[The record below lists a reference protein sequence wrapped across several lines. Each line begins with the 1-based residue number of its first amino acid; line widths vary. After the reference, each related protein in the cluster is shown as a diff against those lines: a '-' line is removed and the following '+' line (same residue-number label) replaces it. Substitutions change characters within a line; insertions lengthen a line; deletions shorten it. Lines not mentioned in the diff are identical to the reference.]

1 MNPSSATL
9 PARLFRWL
17 LLAALLP
24 VIAAPPVR
32 ADEMPQ
38 RRKKTVAVLPLKRF
52 DHPCSHLFASGQESE
67 PFARNVH
74 RWIEEELG
82 LQEDLSVVPPS
93 QLWSRITG
101 RGDYREKVV
110 LGRERYMLGK
120 EFYRDLRQVDAESHL
135 LRSIELLDGIYY
147 DVVEPEALAEIQ
159 LLLGVTLV
167 EEGRA
172 AQAHLAFK
180 RSLLLAPASR
190 FPAGY
195 YPQPVEQALTV
206 ACEDLRQSL
215 EREVPV
221 GTVERTGKFLADLKL
236 DALFFPLLV
245 SGDEGGVELVLVVY
259 TRQSRAAVLREVL
272 PQEDEK
278 VTRERISRAVSRFA
292 ACTPYENIPRKV
304 EEKHRFLFA
313 AKYENLLYLV
323 QPVRS
328 PLLAMGFSFEA
339 GHFFLKSFALVGKL
353 QVFSSLKDRFDDLLS
368 GFTSARLILGP
379 AFSVSG
385 NWWRL
390 YVVPGAEFHY
400 MGSFS
405 VSRDPDCKFF
415 LPDSDGRQAMCPS
428 SSVKHF
434 PIDFVAGV
442 NVFLGSQFFFAD
454 QLFLDMGA
462 SVSTYFAPFD
472 RSFDMNFPL
481 TLEVGGGVVF

>member
-1 MNPSSATL
+1 MTPHRNTL
-9 PARLFRWL
+9 SRPA
-17 LLAALLP
+17 LAALAAAVTLVCLLP
-24 VIAAPPVR
+24 PAAAR
-32 ADEMPQ
+32 ADDMPL
-38 RRKKTVAVLPLKRF
+38 RRKKAVAILPLKRF

-74 RWIEEELG
+74 RWLEEELNR
-82 LQEDLSVVPPS
+82 QEDLTVIPPA

-101 RGDYREKVV
+101 RTDYREKVI
-110 LGRERYMLGK
+110 LGRERFMLGK
-120 EFYRDLRQVDAESHL
+120 EFYRDLRQADAEAHL
-135 LRSIELLDGIYY
+135 ARSIELLDAIYY
-147 DVVEPEALAEIQ
+147 DVVEPEAMAEIQ
-159 LLLGVTLV
+159 LLLGVTLI

-172 AQAHLAFK
+172 AQAHLALK

-215 EREVPV
+215 EREVPLL
-221 GTVERTGKFLADLKL
+221 TVERTSKLLADLKL

-245 SGDEGGVELVLVVY
+245 SGDEGVELVLVAFEKQA
-259 TRQSRAAVLREVL
+259 RSAVLREVF
-272 PQEDEK
+272 PKEDEAH
-278 VTRERISRAVSRFA
+278 TRERVSRAVSRFA

-304 EEKHRFLFA
+304 EERHSFLFA

-385 NWWRL
+385 DWWRL

-415 LPDSDGRQAMCPS
+415 LSDSPGRETTCPS
-428 SSVKHF
+428 SSVKRF
-434 PIDFVAGV
+434 PVDFVAGV

-481 TLEVGGGVVF
+481 TFELGGGVVF

>member
-1 MNPSSATL
+1 MNRIATIL
-9 PARLFRWL
+9 LVLLVAFP
-17 LLAALLP
+17 LLA
-24 VIAAPPVR
+24 
-32 ADEMPQ
+32 DEIPQ
-38 RRKKTVAVLPLKRF
+38 RKKKSVAILPLKRF

-74 RWIEEELG
+74 RWLEEDLSK
-82 LQEDLSVVPPS
+82 QEDLTVVPPS

-101 RGDYREKVV
+101 RSDYREKVV
-110 LGRERYMLGK
+110 LGRERFMLGK
-120 EFYRDLRQVDAESHL
+120 EFYRDLRQADAESHL
-135 LRSIELLDGIYY
+135 QRALELLDGIFY

-206 ACEDLRQSL
+206 ACEDLQQSL
-215 EREVPV
+215 EREVPL
-221 GTVERTGKFLADLKL
+221 GTVERTGRLLTDLKL

-245 SGDEGGVELVLVVY
+245 AGDDGVELILVAY
-259 TRQSRAAVLREVL
+259 ERHGRTAVIREAF
-272 PQEDEK
+272 PREDEEAI
-278 VTRERISRAVSRFA
+278 RERVSRVVSRFA

-368 GFTSARLILGP
+368 GFTSVRLIVGP

-385 NWWRL
+385 DWWRL

-415 LPDSDGRQAMCPS
+415 LGDSPGYQATCPD
-428 SSVKHF
+428 SSVKKF
-434 PIDFVAGV
+434 PVDFVAGV
-442 NVFLGSQFFFAD
+442 NLFVGSQFFFAD
-454 QLFLDMGA
+454 QLFLDLGA
-462 SVSTYFAPFD
+462 SISTYFAPFD

-481 TLEVGGGVVF
+481 TMEIGGGVVF

>member
-1 MNPSSATL
+1 MALPLLFVALPSL
-9 PARLFRWL
+9 
-17 LLAALLP
+17 
-24 VIAAPPVR
+24 

-38 RRKKTVAVLPLKRF
+38 RRKKLVAIFPLKRF
-52 DHPCSHLFASGQESE
+52 DHPCSHLFASGHESA

-74 RWIEEELG
+74 RWLEEELSR
-82 LQEDLSVVPPS
+82 QEALVVVPPS

-101 RGDYREKVV
+101 RNDYREKVV

-120 EFYRDLRQVDAESHL
+120 EFYRDLRQADAEPQL
-135 LRSIELLDGIYY
+135 LRSVELLDTIYY

-167 EEGRA
+167 EEGRV

-206 ACEDLRQSL
+206 ACEDLQQSL
-215 EREVPV
+215 EREVPLGSV
-221 GTVERTGKFLADLKL
+221 DRTVRFLSDLKI
-236 DALFFPLLV
+236 DVLFFPLLV
-245 SGDEGGVELVLVVY
+245 SGEDGVELILVAY
-259 TRQSRAAVLREVL
+259 DSRSRSTVLREVF
-272 PQEDEK
+272 PREEEET
-278 VTRERISRAVSRFA
+278 TRERVSRAVSRFS
-292 ACTPYENIPRKV
+292 ACTPYENVPRKV
-304 EEKHRFLFA
+304 EEKHRFLLA

-339 GHFFLKSFALVGKL
+339 GHFFMKSFALVGKL

-379 AFSVSG
+379 AFSISG
-385 NWWRL
+385 EWWRL

-400 MGSFS
+400 MGSFD
-405 VSRDPDCKFF
+405 VSRDPDCKFY
-415 LPDSDGRQAMCPS
+415 LSGSPGRNQTCPPS
-428 SSVKHF
+428 SIMHF
-434 PIDFVAGV
+434 PVDFVVGV

-454 QLFLDMGA
+454 QLFLDLGA

-472 RSFDMNFPL
+472 RSFDINFPL
-481 TLEVGGGVVF
+481 ALELGGGVVF